1 MFELNRKSPINKGK
15 ISKIIIEPEKNNA
28 DIDYEI
34 GYLDEDGDFNSLGVD
49 HFHIEDREEQKD
61 KNGKVTETAKTD
73 YTEFE
78 LAFEK
83 AKKPLKLAE
92 DILIAKSIIKIKE
105 AK

>member
-1 MFELNRKSPINKGK
+1 MFELNRKSPINRGK

-34 GYLDEDGDFNSLGVD
+34 GYLDEDGNFNSLGVD
-49 HFHIEDREEQKD
+49 HFHIENREEQKD
-61 KNGKVTETAKTD
+61 DDGNVRETAKTD

-78 LAFEK
+78 IAFEK
-83 AKKPLKLAE
+83 AKEPLKLAK
-92 DILIAKSIIKIKE
+92 DILIVKSIIKTKE